1 MISDAKIYCF
11 SHFICFCAIF
21 FTYIILIQDAAR
33 QCPFLHFRAV
43 ACAFLS
49 RPPVETQNLASP
61 DWHGIPSLSGVCTCI
76 PQPSSSR
83 DAKSCVSRSAC
94 HSFYCQVVVRVFLS
108 LMLVRRKILRLYF
121 CLMAFI
127 VKRHVCRHY
136 AACKRI
142 MRRRCVVTSVARLCL
157 FGVALFFLTY
167 FICVDIFIL
176 YLCIRWAALGK
187 LRTSSLSTCLHH
199 LCIRWASARQC
210 QVR

>member
-1 MISDAKIYCF
+1 MISGAKIYCF
-11 SHFICFCAIF
+11 SYFMCFCAIF
-21 FTYIILIQDAAR
+21 FTYILLIHDAAR

-43 ACAFLS
+43 ACA
-49 RPPVETQNLASP
+49 
-61 DWHGIPSLSGVCTCI
+61 
-76 PQPSSSR
+76 
-83 DAKSCVSRSAC
+83 
-94 HSFYCQVVVRVFLS
+94 FLS

-136 AACKRI
+136 AACKWV
-142 MRRRCVVTSVARLCL
+142 MRRRYIVTSVARLCL

-167 FICVDIFIL
+167 FICADIFIL

-187 LRTSSLSTCLHH
+187 LRTSSLSTRLHH

>member
-1 MISDAKIYCF
+1 MS
-11 SHFICFCAIF
+11 
-21 FTYIILIQDAAR
+21 
-33 QCPFLHFRAV
+33 FLRCQSF
-43 ACAFLS
+43 ACVFLS
-49 RPPVETQNLASP
+49 LPPVETQNLASP
-61 DWHGIPSLSGVCTCI
+61 GRYGIPSLSVSCMSI
-76 PQPSSSR
+76 HQPPASR

-94 HSFYCQVVVRVFLS
+94 HSFYCQAVARAFLS

-142 MRRRCVVTSVARLCL
+142 MRRSCIVTSVARLCL

-167 FICVDIFIL
+167 FICADIFIL
-176 YLCIRWAALGK
+176 Y
-187 LRTSSLSTCLHH
+187 